1 MISCNSY
8 YHDRGAFGEQL
19 VAEYLQQQGWVILH
33 RRWRCR
39 WGELDIIARSP
50 EDELIFIEVKTRS
63 RGNWDE
69 NGLLAITQQKQA
81 KLWQAAELFLA
92 EYPNLASLPC
102 RFDVALVTCQPLP
115 KLKRSPI
122 NNQETLPTISFDQK
136 PEMILPGYKLI
147 LENYIIS
154 AFEEYSTNS

>member
-8 YHDRGAFGEQL
+8 YPDRGALGEQL
-19 VAEYLQQQGWVILH
+19 VVEYLQQQGWVILH

-50 EDELIFIEVKTRS
+50 ADELIFIEVKTRS

-69 NGLLAITQQKQA
+69 NGLLAITKQKQA

-92 EYPNLASLPC
+92 EYPDLASLPC
-102 RFDVALVTCQPLP
+102 RFDVALVTFQPLP
-115 KLKRSPI
+115 KLKRSSAH
-122 NNQETLPTISFDQK
+122 NEQTLPNTPIYQNQQ
-136 PEMILPGYKLI
+136 MILPGYKLI
-147 LENYIIS
+147 LQNYILS
-154 AFEEYSTNS
+154 AFDES